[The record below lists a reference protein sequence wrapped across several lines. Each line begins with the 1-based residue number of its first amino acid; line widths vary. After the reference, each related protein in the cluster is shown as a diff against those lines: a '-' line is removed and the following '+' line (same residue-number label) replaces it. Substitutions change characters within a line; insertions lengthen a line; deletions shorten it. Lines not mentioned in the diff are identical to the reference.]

1 MLPLPR
7 PSFSDEKNT
16 KTTYIY
22 IYIHN
27 FFKKTIEK
35 VNKSKEQSKQ
45 VLPFKEAVSLQKNR
59 AFL

>member
-7 PSFSDEKNT
+7 PSFSDEKT
-16 KTTYIY
+16 QRQHIHIY
-22 IYIHN
+22 IYIISS
-27 FFKKTIEK
+27 KKVET